1 MTSHLHIVIRL
12 FLELHLVNWGNVPTD
27 AMALQMLNQ
36 ALPSSE
42 RLVARVGMLSS
53 VHALVSLQ
61 MLFPRKLLGA
71 ISTMVWRF
79 TGMRSSVAL
88 EMLLPGEVLAAVQAV
103 VRPLR
108 LDALVVLDVPVQM
121 LTSRI
126 RLSAAL
132 PGAVQ
137 QGNIA
142 RVRSMAGMAHT
153 LLLLLRC
160 LLLLA
165 VMGWLASIVRR
176 YAAPSR
182 VGASRPMDVFLVPL

>member
-1 MTSHLHIVIRL
+1 
-12 FLELHLVNWGNVPTD
+12 
-27 AMALQMLNQ
+27 
-36 ALPSSE
+36 
-42 RLVARVGMLSS
+42 
-53 VHALVSLQ
+53 
-61 MLFPRKLLGA
+61 
-71 ISTMVWRF
+71 MVRRF

-121 LTSRI
+121 LSSRI
-126 RLSAAL
+126 RLGAAL
-132 PGAVQ
+132 PGAMQ

-165 VMGWLASIVRR
+165 VMGWLACIVRR

-182 VGASRPMDVFLVPL
+182 VGASRLDQKWK